1 MHSGAALVSS
11 TPFCLDQPAVFEFS
25 GVKEAAVTEG
35 SGLVG
40 SGFKPAKPLI
50 NSGGPDGTVDKL
62 SISKPMLSDNSQ
74 FELVELD
81 MSSEAPTRSLS

>member
-11 TPFCLDQPAVFEFS
+11 TPFCLGQPAVFEFS
-25 GVKEAAVTEG
+25 GAKEAAVTEG

-40 SGFKPAKPLI
+40 SGFKPSKPLI
-50 NSGGPDGTVDKL
+50 RSGGLDGTVDKL
-62 SISKPMLSDNSQ
+62 STPKPLLSDNSK

-81 MSSEAPTRSLS
+81 MSSEAQTRSLS

>member
-11 TPFCLDQPAVFEFS
+11 TPFCLGQPAVFEFS

-40 SGFKPAKPLI
+40 SGFKPAKPL

-62 SISKPMLSDNSQ
+62 DISKPMLSDNSQ